1 MKENSSDGS
10 LSRADSNDV
19 TGKLRKIKSPTS
31 EQDKKSVFSKQ
42 AEPPK
47 VEKTK
52 VEENKEIENDDKQML
67 VSSVK

>member
-1 MKENSSDGS
+1 MKDNPSDGS

-31 EQDKKSVFSKQ
+31 EQDKKSVFPKQ
-42 AEPPK
+42 AEPK